1 MTTIETRRTTPDD
14 GATSEAEIRQIV
26 DAAVEHQSDVD
37 PFLALH
43 SDDIVLVNLAGRRV
57 IGKTALGAAMTEGLK
72 SRLANVK
79 THNEIVDITFVDA
92 DVAIVSCLKR
102 ITDENRDAQEGSIPT
117 EASLTY
123 VVTRRGARWL
133 IALAQTT
140 PIL

>member
-1 MTTIETRRTTPDD
+1 MIITESRPE
-14 GATSEAEIRQIV
+14 ATSEAEIRRLV

-57 IGKTALGAAMTEGLK
+57 IGKAALGAAMTAGLK
-72 SRLANVK
+72 TTLANVM
-79 THNEIVDITFVDA
+79 THNEVVNITFVDA
-92 DVAIVSCLKR
+92 DTAVVSCLKR
-102 ITDENRDAQEGSIPT
+102 ITDKNPDAQDGSIPT

-123 VVTRRGARWL
+123 LVTRRDDRWL

>member
-1 MTTIETRRTTPDD
+1 MTTEARPTTQGD
-14 GATSEAEIRQIV
+14 ATAEAEIRRLV

-43 SDDIVLVNLAGRRV
+43 SDDIVLINLAGRRV
-57 IGKTALGAAMTEGLK
+57 IGKAALAAAMTEGLK
-72 SRLANVK
+72 TRLANVR
-79 THNEIVDITFVDA
+79 THTEVAAVTFIDA
-92 DVAIVSCLKR
+92 DTAVVSCLKR
-102 ITDENRDAQEGSIPT
+102 IIDENPDAVEGSIPS

-123 VVTRRGARWL
+123 VVTRRGDTWL

>member
-1 MTTIETRRTTPDD
+1 MSITESRSSTDT
-14 GATSEAEIRQIV
+14 ATSEAEIRRFV

-57 IGKTALGAAMTEGLK
+57 IGKEALGAAMTEGLK
-72 SRLANVK
+72 SRMANVM
-79 THNEIVDITFVDA
+79 THNEVLDITFIDA
-92 DVAIVSCLKR
+92 DTAVVSCLKR
-102 ITDENRDAQEGSIPT
+102 ITDENPDAEEGSFPA
-117 EASLTY
+117 EANLTY
-123 VVTRRGARWL
+123 VVTRRGGGWL

>member
-1 MTTIETRRTTPDD
+1 MTTTESVPTTPSD
-14 GATSEAEIRQIV
+14 ATAEAEIRRLV

-57 IGKTALGAAMTEGLK
+57 IGKAALGAAMTEGLK
-72 SRLANVK
+72 SRLANVM
-79 THNEIVDITFVDA
+79 THNEVLNITFVDA
-92 DVAIVSCLKR
+92 DTAVVSCLKR
-102 ITDENRDAQEGSIPT
+102 IRDENPDAPDGSIPT

-123 VVTRRGARWL
+123 LVTRKDDRWL

>member
-1 MTTIETRRTTPDD
+1 MTSTESRPTTPDE
-14 GATSEAEIRQIV
+14 ATSEAEIRRLV

-43 SDDIVLVNLAGRRV
+43 DDDIVLVNFAGRRV
-57 IGKTALGAAMTEGLK
+57 IGKAALGAAMTEGLK
-72 SRLANVK
+72 TRLANVR
-79 THNEIVDITFVDA
+79 TRNEIMDITFVDA
-92 DVAIVSCLKR
+92 DTAVVSCLKR
-102 ITDENRDAQEGSIPT
+102 ITDENSDAQEGSIPT

-123 VVTRRGARWL
+123 VVTRRSATWL

>member
-1 MTTIETRRTTPDD
+1 MTTTQSVPTTPSD
-14 GATSEAEIRQIV
+14 ATAEAEIRRLV

-57 IGKTALGAAMTEGLK
+57 IGKAALGAAMTEGLK
-72 SRLANVK
+72 SRLANVL
-79 THNEIVDITFVDA
+79 THNEVVDITFIDA
-92 DVAIVSCLKR
+92 DTAVVSCLKR
-102 ITDENRDAQEGSIPT
+102 ISDENPDAQKGSIPT

-123 VVTRRGARWL
+123 VVTRKDDAWL